1 MPTIK
6 KQQQLSTSDEQYLK
20 VMSTRNKLKK
30 KKKTWHRT
38 WGMNLTLQLIRL
50 LFTEIQI
57 TQELEFSESQWQQL
71 LWCEESKFEILG
83 SNHVECGYGVRREVQ
98 QFWRLVKNYKTA
110 CVREGVHMKII
121 LPNTDFQAS
130 ENCPNSFLP

>member
-30 KKKTWHRT
+30 KKRHDG
-38 WGMNLTLQLIRL
+38 GMNLTLQLIRL

>member
-1 MPTIK
+1 MTQDLRDEFDSSVDP
-6 KQQQLSTSDEQYLK
+6 STVHWNPNYTRTGIQWKSVATA
-20 VMSTRNKLKK
+20 VMM
-30 KKKTWHRT
+30 
-38 WGMNLTLQLIRL
+38 WG
-50 LFTEIQI
+50 
-57 TQELEFSESQWQQL
+57 
-71 LWCEESKFEILG
+71 ESKFEILG

-121 LPNTDFQAS
+121 LPNTGFQAS

>member
-1 MPTIK
+1 
-6 KQQQLSTSDEQYLK
+6 
-20 VMSTRNKLKK
+20 
-30 KKKTWHRT
+30 
-38 WGMNLTLQLIRL
+38 MNLTLQLIRL

>member
-6 KQQQLSTSDEQYLK
+6 KKQQLSTSDEQYLK

-30 KKKTWHRT
+30 KKKRHDG
-38 WGMNLTLQLIRL
+38 GMNLTLQLIRL

-71 LWCEESKFEILG
+71 L
-83 SNHVECGYGVRREVQ
+83 
-98 QFWRLVKNYKTA
+98 
-110 CVREGVHMKII
+110 
-121 LPNTDFQAS
+121 
-130 ENCPNSFLP
+130 